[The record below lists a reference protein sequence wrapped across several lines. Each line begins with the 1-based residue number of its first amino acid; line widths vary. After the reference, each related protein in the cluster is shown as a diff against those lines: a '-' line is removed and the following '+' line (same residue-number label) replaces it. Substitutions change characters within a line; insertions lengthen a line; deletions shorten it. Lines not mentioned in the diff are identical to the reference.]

1 MITNIDIDE
10 DLVRQAMEVSGAR
23 SKREVVDRALREMV
37 ARAAR
42 PRVRE
47 IWGTA
52 NPDAYWPDY
61 DPKTDPGEPAGK
73 YRVEQ
78 GIASYKVLPSPPS
91 QPTLPSAPSPSEPP
105 CEASGPRRVP
115 DGALAPA
122 PTLAPSPTAKPMP
135 KPRRKK

>member
-10 DLVRQAMEVSGAR
+10 DLVQRAMQVSGAR

-37 ARAAR
+37 ARAGR

-47 IWGTA
+47 VWGTA
-52 NPDAYWPDY
+52 EPDAYWPGY

-78 GIASYKVLPSPPS
+78 GIASYKV
-91 QPTLPSAPSPSEPP
+91 
-105 CEASGPRRVP
+105 
-115 DGALAPA
+115 APA
-122 PTLAPSPTAKPMP
+122 PADESEPSTGETRPKPALGPTPGPTPVPASPPAGARVLAATSSA